1 MIDFTTIQVLPLKA
15 ALGKLK
21 SLNDILLADKKQY
34 KRIAIAAA
42 ALGVICLGLYIY
54 NYKPQHEED
63 ADTIE

>member
-1 MIDFTTIQVLPLKA
+1 MIDFTTVQVIPLNA
-15 ALGKLK
+15 VLGSLK
-21 SLNDILLADKKQY
+21 NLNDKLLADKKLY

>member
-1 MIDFTTIQVLPLKA
+1 MIDFTTVQVIPLNA
-15 ALGKLK
+15 VLGNLK
-21 SLNDILLADKKQY
+21 NLNDKLLADKKLY
-34 KRIAIAAA
+34 KRIAIASA

>member
-1 MIDFTTIQVLPLKA
+1 MIDFTTVQVIPLNA
-15 ALGKLK
+15 VLGNLK
-21 SLNDILLADKKQY
+21 NLNDKLLADKKLY

-42 ALGVICLGLYIY
+42 AFGVICLGLYIY